1 MTSPLLCWIRGFCSA
16 AFGGAAD
23 GVLIALGGSG
33 AVSVASKNPVDIK
46 EIYCVILVNMLLD
59 TARFVKANPDPL
71 GGVAP
76 KPIQPVQT
84 QAPFATHLP

>member
-1 MTSPLLCWIRGFCSA
+1 MKSPFLCWIRGVCSA

-33 AVSVASKNPVDIK
+33 AVSVASKTPVDLR

-59 TARFVKANPDPL
+59 TARFVKLNPDPL
-71 GGVAP
+71 AGVAP
-76 KPIQPVQT
+76 KPLQPVT
-84 QAPFATHLP
+84 APTTLP